1 MIKKFF
7 YFSVLIIGFTGKSQV
22 KILFDATKAQ
32 MAGSADWVIDA
43 DAHNLYTSN
52 PTSGI
57 TVNTGGTE
65 SNPQRIPLPA
75 QSGITSATP
84 ETYWQGALSHWAIDC
99 VRQGYTVESLP
110 WNARITYGD
119 LTNSQD
125 LSNYK
130 VFIVDEPNILFS
142 AIEKNAIVNFV
153 KNGGGLMMIA
163 DHTISDRNNDTYDS
177 LMVWN
182 DLMTTNAVLVNP
194 FGISFDAIDL
204 SQTTSNVVNLP
215 NNTILHGP
223 ASPVVC
229 AVCGNVTQAKWTS
242 GTTMTLS
249 PSVNPSVTGLIY
261 KTGSSTTGTLN
272 AMCASATYL
281 AGKVIA
287 IGDSSI
293 PDDSTGDPN
302 DILYDGYITDAS
314 GNHQKLLMN
323 ATIWLATNS
332 IMGSATF
339 DVSQE
344 NFTIAPNPISGKEL
358 KLFYKSLTTNPL
370 NFSIYDSIGREVKKV
385 LFTPTTDTTSQNI
398 DCSDLISGLY
408 FGKIQTEYSSKT
420 IPFSVK

>member
-7 YFSVLIIGFTGKSQV
+7 LLFFLIVGFTTHSQV

-43 DAHNLYTSN
+43 EAHNLYTSN

-75 QSGITSATP
+75 QSGITSATL
-84 ETYWQGALSHWAIDC
+84 ETYWQGAISHWAIDC

-119 LTNSQD
+119 LSNSQD

-163 DHTISDRNNDTYDS
+163 DHTISDRNNDNYDS

-182 DLMTTNAVLVNP
+182 DLMTTNTVLNNP
-194 FGISFDAIDL
+194 FGISFDAIDF
-204 SQTTSNVVNLP
+204 SQTSSNVANIP
-215 NNTILHGP
+215 NSTILHGP
-223 ASPVVC
+223 ASPIVC
-229 AVCGNVTQAKWTS
+229 AVCGNVTQVKWS
-242 GTTMTLS
+242 GGTTMTLS
-249 PSVNPSVTGLIY
+249 PNVNPSVTGLVY
-261 KTGSSTTGTLN
+261 KIGSSTTGNLN
-272 AMCASATYL
+272 VMCASATYF

-302 DILYDGYITDAS
+302 DILYDGYIADAS

-332 IMGSATF
+332 TMGSATF
-339 DVSQE
+339 DVIQE

-358 KLFYKSLTTNPL
+358 KLFYKTSTMNPL
-370 NFSIYDSIGREVKKV
+370 IFSIYDSIGREVKKA
-385 LFTPTTDTTSQNI
+385 LLTPTTNTTPQNI

-420 IPFSVK
+420 IRFSVK

>member
-1 MIKKFF
+1 MIKKLSFF
-7 YFSVLIIGFTGKSQV
+7 IVFNIGFAVQSQV
-22 KILFDATKAQ
+22 KILFDATKAE

-57 TVNTGGTE
+57 TANTGGTE

-75 QSGITSATP
+75 QSGITSTTP
-84 ETYWQGALSHWAIDC
+84 ESYWQGALSHWAIDC

-130 VFIVDEPNILFS
+130 VFIVDEPNILFTTV
-142 AIEKNAIVNFV
+142 EKNAIVNFV

-182 DLMTTNAVLVNP
+182 DLMATNTVLVNP

-204 SQTTSNVVNLP
+204 SQTTSNVANLS

-223 ASPVVC
+223 AAPVVC
-229 AVCGNVTQAKWTS
+229 SVCGNVTQAKWTS

-293 PDDSTGDPN
+293 ADDSTGDTN
-302 DILYDGYITDAS
+302 DVLYDGYIADAS

-332 IMGSATF
+332 TMDATVF
-339 DVSQE
+339 EDKQDNSIIV
-344 NFTIAPNPISGKEL
+344 PNPISDKEL
-358 KLFYKSLTTNPL
+358 RLFYKSTTNSL
-370 NFSIYDSIGREVKKV
+370 FIIYDSIGREVKRV
-385 LFTPTTDTTSQNI
+385 SLPPHSDRLPEFI
-398 DCSDLISGLY
+398 DCTDLIPGFY
-408 FGKIQTEYSSKT
+408 IGKIQSENSSKS
-420 IPFSVK
+420 IPFSVN